1 MGSATTLVAVRP
13 VPLRG
18 SITNTGRKEVALMA
32 YTVKRMIVAWV
43 RQLMVGKRVSVR
55 PPAPVAGPR
64 FFTRPG

>member
-1 MGSATTLVAVRP
+1 
-13 VPLRG
+13 
-18 SITNTGRKEVALMA
+18 MA